1 MLKSSLLAA
10 SVILASTALS
20 HAQNAPMACDDDTFK
35 MIDMQ
40 VDAMSAS
47 AMQDTKNVTSFG
59 TPSWITSAGPAGS
72 LPTCSILSGPTI
84 TNGDVNWSVRYA
96 GL

>member
-20 HAQNAPMACDDDTFK
+20 HAQNAPMACDDDTFE
-35 MIDMQ
+35 MMDMQ

-47 AMQDTKNVTSFG
+47 AMQDTKNAAAKEMGQVE
-59 TPSWITSAGPAGS
+59 SAKGAKDMDGCMEHLQKAADIIKS
-72 LPTCSILSGPTI
+72 SKM
-84 TNGDVNWSVRYA
+84 
-96 GL
+96 